1 MYLLTYGVGGRR
13 LKIAHM
19 AAPSH
24 GQYLSHWLYAAI
36 LNTYKV
42 MKLKVD
48 YAPKKTAKVQH
59 ICLMGASCR
68 ATAPDHNNSANI
80 IYRFQHNH
88 DQMAFQ

>member
-48 YAPKKTAKVQH
+48 YAPKKKQPKCNTF
-59 ICLMGASCR
+59 ASWEPH
-68 ATAPDHNNSANI
+68 AGQPPQTI
-80 IYRFQHNH
+80 TILQT
-88 DQMAFQ
+88 